1 MKFVN
6 LSSNFPISKL
16 ESNLKRANYYQDG
29 ENAYSI
35 WGVGDF
41 DKNQLG
47 IHLSY
52 NKEKKKITAYH
63 EDGIEHKNFFAPIT
77 EVFTGKIVEKNG
89 KTAIK
94 GMICMAPVFNI
105 TILLCYIA
113 IIGLFLGLPT
123 QRANI
128 AVIACVFVV
137 YFIFAKK
144 AYRDN
149 MTKIA
154 MFLDSVVF
162 SPVKPPKKNNPNK
175 KKGKW
180 AGKHY

>member
-29 ENAYSI
+29 ENTYSI

-47 IHLSY
+47 IPLSY

-63 EDGIEHKNFFAPIT
+63 EDGIEHKTFFAPIT

-162 SPVKPPKKNNPNK
+162 SPSKTPKKNNPNK

>member
-1 MKFVN
+1 
-6 LSSNFPISKL
+6 
-16 ESNLKRANYYQDG
+16 
-29 ENAYSI
+29 
-35 WGVGDF
+35 
-41 DKNQLG
+41 
-47 IHLSY
+47 
-52 NKEKKKITAYH
+52 
-63 EDGIEHKNFFAPIT
+63 
-77 EVFTGKIVEKNG
+77 
-89 KTAIK
+89 
-94 GMICMAPVFNI
+94 MAPVFNI

-162 SPVKPPKKNNPNK
+162 SPSKTPKKNNPNK